1 MTQPAKRGLF
11 REAVIS
17 YVGQLYMVAIG
28 FLAVPVYV
36 RFLGTEAY
44 GLVGF
49 YATLQAWFLLLDLG
63 MSQTLSREVARCR
76 GGATSP
82 AEFHGALRVVEY
94 VVFGLAFIGG
104 LAIALLAPGIATDWL
119 KLGALSP
126 ADVVDALR
134 MMAVM
139 LALRWISTL
148 YRGLIVG
155 CENQSWLGYFN
166 IVSSTLRFGL
176 IIGGFVL
183 LGGTVVN
190 YFALQLVVSVLET
203 VALFA
208 RAYALIPT
216 RGTAVYRSTFARTIT
231 LVKFSGTV
239 VAASVVWTLV
249 SQLDKLWL
257 SRVLPLQEY
266 GGFSIATLLASS
278 LFVVSAP
285 IGTIVLPRLT
295 RLYAENDTGAALALY
310 SQATQW
316 ATVIVAPIAVTLALY
331 PQEILLVWSGSNEAA
346 IEAGTVLRLYAV
358 GNALVAIFS
367 FPYYMQY
374 AIGSLK
380 WHIIG
385 NLLIVPIFTPM
396 LVVLASRYGAAG
408 AGTAWLVTNS
418 LYIALWIPLIHH
430 KFAPGYH
437 WHWVRGDIAPALL
450 AALAAGGFMRLCFLG
465 QTQRFMV
472 AAIVCSGL
480 AAVIASGLASSEGR
494 RLLRKTGGGLRFSV

>member
-1 MTQPAKRGLF
+1 MSQPPKKGLL
-11 REAVIS
+11 REAVVS
-17 YVGQLYMVAIG
+17 YVGQLYTVAIG
-28 FLAVPVYV
+28 FLAVPVYL

-44 GLVGF
+44 GLVGL

-94 VVFGLAFIGG
+94 VVFGLAFAGS
-104 LAIALLAPGIATDWL
+104 LALILLAPGIATGWL
-119 KLGALSP
+119 KLGSLS
-126 ADVVDALR
+126 AANVVLAVR
-134 MMAVM
+134 MMAAM
-139 LALRWISTL
+139 MALRWISTL
-148 YRGLIVG
+148 YRSLIIG

-166 IVSSTLRFGL
+166 IASSTLRFGL
-176 IIGGFVL
+176 VLAGFVL
-183 LGGTVVN
+183 LGGTIVN
-190 YFALQLVVSVLET
+190 YFALQLAVSVFET
-203 VALFA
+203 AVLFS
-208 RAYALIPT
+208 RAYALIPA
-216 RGTAVYRSTFARTIT
+216 RGSGVHAATLARTVS

-257 SRVLPLQEY
+257 SRVLPLREY
-266 GGFSIATLLASS
+266 GSFSVAMLLASS

-295 RLYAENDTGAALALY
+295 RLYAEKATGAALSLY

-316 ATVIVAPIAVTLALY
+316 STVIVAPIGVTLALY
-331 PQEILLVWSGSNEAA
+331 PQEILLVWSGSTETAM
-346 IEAGTVLRLYAV
+346 EAGMALRLYAV

-385 NLLIVPIFTPM
+385 NLLIVPIFTPL
-396 LVVLASRYGAAG
+396 LVLLASHYGAVG

-418 LYIALWIPLIHH
+418 LYIGLWIPLIHH
-430 KFAPGYH
+430 KFAPGFH
-437 WHWVRGDIAPALL
+437 WKWVRGDILPALL
-450 AALAAGGFMRLCFLG
+450 WSAAAGGSVRLCFIGQVARIPLVPILLG
-465 QTQRFMV
+465 
-472 AAIVCSGL
+472 GL
-480 AAVIASGLASSEGR
+480 AAAVAAGLASGEGR
-494 RLLRKTGGGLRFSV
+494 RLLRRAMQPREAAV